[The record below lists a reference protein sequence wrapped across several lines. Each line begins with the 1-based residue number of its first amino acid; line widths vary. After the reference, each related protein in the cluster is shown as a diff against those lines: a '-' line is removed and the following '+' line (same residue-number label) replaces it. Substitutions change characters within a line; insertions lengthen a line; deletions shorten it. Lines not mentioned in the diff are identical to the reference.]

1 MEIDFNDFDV
11 QDDIIKTGNGNCG
24 YMMFPNL
31 CGCNPGPNGGYEY
44 CNKKNCPLKNND

>member
-11 QDDIIKTGNGNCG
+11 QDDVIKTGNGN
-24 YMMFPNL
+24 
-31 CGCNPGPNGGYEY
+31 GGYKY

>member
-31 CGCNPGPNGGYEY
+31 CGCNPGQMADMNIVI
-44 CNKKNCPLKNND
+44 KKMPT